1 MPKTSAACPKCHQPV
16 VVELTRLFDLNTDPD
31 AKQKL
36 LSGSANFLACTS
48 CGYQGPLPT
57 PIVYHDPDKELLLTF
72 FPPELSVPVN
82 EQEKMIGPLIKK
94 VVDDLPLEKRK
105 AYIFRPQTMLTQQRL
120 FEQIL
125 EADGIT
131 PEMMKAQQDR
141 LNLIQ
146 RLAMISEESLPQAI
160 SQEDTLIDD
169 QLFMLLSKLIEASSA
184 SNDENSAKKLGI
196 LHQNLLEHSTFGK
209 ELQEQTRETQKA
221 IADLQEA
228 DKKGLT
234 RESLLDLVINAAD
247 SDIQLVTIV
256 SMARGGMDYAF
267 FQLLTDKIEHA
278 DADQSKSLVILRDKV
293 LDLTQEID
301 NALKEQTAQA
311 QILLKE
317 IIEAENIEETAQK
330 SLPKMT
336 QVFVELLRNEIQEA
350 QKTKDQP
357 RLDKLGKVVAVVQAA
372 GTSSAYISLIE
383 ALIQAPDDSSLNTI
397 LDDATEVINEEFV
410 QFLSGL
416 TNQIESQGNQPEAAK
431 RLKEIYKIVLQR
443 SMKKNMDQTS
453 K

>member
-1 MPKTSAACPKCHQPV
+1 MPKTSAACPKCRQPV
-16 VVELTRLFDLNTDPD
+16 VVEITRLFDLNTDPE

-36 LSGSANFLACTS
+36 LSGSANFITCSS

-57 PIVYHDPDKELLLTF
+57 PVVYHDPEKELLLTF
-72 FPPELSVPVN
+72 FPPELGVPVN
-82 EQEKMIGPLIKK
+82 DQEKMIGPLIKK

-146 RLAMISEESLPQAI
+146 RLAMLSEDFLPQAI
-160 SQEDTLIDD
+160 IQEDALIDD

-184 SNDENSAKKLGI
+184 NNDENSANKLGA

-209 ELQEQTRETQKA
+209 KVQEQTRETQKA
-221 IADLQEA
+221 IAALQEA

-234 RESLLDLVINAAD
+234 RESLLDLVVNSAE
-247 SDIQLVTIV
+247 SEIQLVTIV

-267 FQLLTDKIEHA
+267 FQLLTDKIEHTDGDEA
-278 DADQSKSLVILRDKV
+278 KSLVALRDKL

-301 NALKEQTAQA
+301 NAIKEQTAQA

-317 IIEAENIEETAQK
+317 IVDAENVEEAAQK
-330 SLPKMT
+330 ALPKMT
-336 QVFVELLRNEIQEA
+336 QVFVELLRKEVQEA
-350 QKTKDQP
+350 QKAKDQS
-357 RLDKLGKVVAVVQAA
+357 RLEKLSKIIAVVQAA

-383 ALIQAPDDSSLNTI
+383 ALIQAKDDAAVNTI
-397 LDDATEVINEEFV
+397 LDDAAEVINDEFL

-416 TNQIESQGNQPEAAK
+416 TNQIETQGDQPEVSK
-431 RLKEIYKIVLQR
+431 RLKEINRIVLKH
-443 SMKKNMDQTS
+443 SMKKNMEKAS
-453 K
+453 E